1 MQFGKT
7 LDDDYKLKV
16 IEDTEKLLELSFSLL
31 T

>member
-1 MQFGKT
+1 MQFGKA
-7 LDDDYKLKV
+7 LADDYKLKV